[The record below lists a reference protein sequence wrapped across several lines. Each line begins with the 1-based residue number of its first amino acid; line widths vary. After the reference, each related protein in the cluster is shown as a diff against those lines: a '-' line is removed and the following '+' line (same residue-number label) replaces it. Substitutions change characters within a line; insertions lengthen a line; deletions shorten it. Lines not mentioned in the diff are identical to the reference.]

1 MTAASDDVLCEIDGT
16 VARVTINRP
25 ANRNSVLPAT
35 CVRVYEALRTVEANR
50 DVRVLVLRGAG
61 KDFCCGADIR
71 ETDGS
76 ASHDPVDPRD
86 NHKLY
91 DVTVLLHE
99 MRAVTVAAVR
109 GGCAGA
115 GFGWAAAC
123 DFRVAATDVRF
134 NTAFLDVGVAG
145 DMALP
150 WSLPRLLGAGK
161 ARDLAFFPRKIEG
174 REALEIGLVER
185 LFDAE
190 TFEAELEAF
199 VARLA
204 GSAPLAMAALK
215 SHFVEG
221 ERMGLASYVTLEAQR
236 HGALFATE
244 DRAEAFRAYIEK
256 RPAQFRGR

>member
-1 MTAASDDVLCEIDGT
+1 MSDVLCEVDGH

-25 ANRNSVLPAT
+25 ENRNAVLPAT
-35 CVRVYEALRTVEANR
+35 CARVYDALREVERHR
-50 DVRVLVLRGAG
+50 DVRVLVFRGAG
-61 KDFCCGADIR
+61 RDFCPGADIR
-71 ETDGS
+71 GTD
-76 ASHDPVDPRD
+76 ASGAADPVDPRD

-123 DFRVAATDVRF
+123 DFRVASDDVRF

-161 ARDLAFFPRKIEG
+161 ARDLAFFPRKIAG
-174 REALEIGLVER
+174 AEALAIGLIER
-185 LFDAE
+185 LWSADA
-190 TFEAELEAF
+190 FEAELEAF
-199 VARLA
+199 VQKLA
-204 GSAPLAMAALK
+204 ASAPLAMAALK
-215 SHFVEG
+215 NNFVEA
-221 ERMGLASYVTLEAQR
+221 ERMGLQSYVTFESQK
-236 HGALFATE
+236 HGALFASE
-244 DRAEAFRAYIEK
+244 DRVEAFRAYIEK

>member
-1 MTAASDDVLCEIDGT
+1 MSDVLCEIAGT

-25 ANRNSVLPAT
+25 ANRNAVLPAT
-35 CVRVYEALRTVEANR
+35 CARIYDALREVERHR
-50 DVRVLVLRGAG
+50 DVRVLVLRGMG
-61 KDFCCGADIR
+61 KDFCPGADIR
-71 ETDGS
+71 GTDGS
-76 ASHDPVDPRD
+76 ADSDPVHPRD

-99 MRAVTVAAVR
+99 MRPVTVAAVR

-123 DFRVAATDVRF
+123 DFRVASDDVRF

-174 REALEIGLVER
+174 AEALEIGLIER
-185 LFDAE
+185 LWSADA
-190 TFEAELEAF
+190 FEAELETF

-204 GSAPLAMAALK
+204 ASAPLAMAALK
-215 SHFVEG
+215 NNFVEA
-221 ERMGLASYVTLEAQR
+221 ERMGLQSYVTFESQK
-236 HGALFATE
+236 HGALFASE

>member
-1 MTAASDDVLCEIDGT
+1 MSDVLCEIAGT

-25 ANRNSVLPAT
+25 ENRNAVLPAT
-35 CVRVYEALRTVEANR
+35 CARIYDALREVERHR
-50 DVRVLVLRGAG
+50 DVRVLVLRGMG
-61 KDFCCGADIR
+61 KDFCPGADIR
-71 ETDGS
+71 GTDGS
-76 ASHDPVDPRD
+76 ADSDPVHPRD

-99 MRAVTVAAVR
+99 MRPVTVAAVR

-123 DFRVAATDVRF
+123 DFRVASDDVRF

-174 REALEIGLVER
+174 AEALDIGLIER
-185 LFDAE
+185 LWSADS
-190 TFEAELEAF
+190 FEAELEAF
-199 VARLA
+199 VSKLA
-204 GSAPLAMAALK
+204 ASAPLAMAALK
-215 SHFVEG
+215 NNFVEA
-221 ERMGLASYVTLEAQR
+221 ERMGLQSYITFESQK
-236 HGALFATE
+236 HGALFASE

-256 RPAQFRGR
+256 RLAQFKGR